1 MYPSIYKHGQIE
13 QGGDEGTMVFEI
25 EADSRTSFD
34 VRWDEEAQQIVVEW
48 EREEL

>member
-25 EADSRTSFD
+25 EADSRTEFE
-34 VRWDEEAQQIVVEW
+34 VEWDAEAKQIVVTW
-48 EREEL
+48 ERDER